1 MNNPRLSII
10 TVTKDDPAGLERTL
24 ASTAA
29 WLEGSEVEQIVID
42 ASVLPATI
50 GNPVVRVVRQNSR
63 GIAAAFNEGLQE
75 VHGEWVWFLNGGDAV
90 HEALDRDWL
99 LSLLATTRA
108 DIVTG
113 ALHFDGESA
122 PRPMPHLSYQW
133 PLIAC
138 WLAHPTTLVRRK
150 TLLSVG
156 GFDPRWRIAMDYDL
170 WFRVLCRDAIVDVV
184 SVPFA
189 RFDMKG
195 VSEHRETRF
204 AAREEEAKVVLAHC
218 GRLGGAA
225 VRLCLRVVRRISWA
239 LWRSLPFGSGR
250 KHETRR

>member
-1 MNNPRLSII
+1 MNPILSIVTI
-10 TVTKDDPAGLERTL
+10 TKDDPRGLKRTL
-24 ASTAA
+24 GSLKSWLSDDRIEHVLVTAENSA
-29 WLEGSEVEQIVID
+29 ACEV
-42 ASVLPATI
+42 SPSS
-50 GNPVVRVVRQNSR
+50 RVVVQRSS
-63 GIAAAFNEGLQE
+63 GISGAFNEGLQAAK
-75 VHGEWVWFLNGGDAV
+75 GEWVWFLNGGDAV
-90 HEALDRDWL
+90 HEALARDWL

-138 WLAHPTTLVRRK
+138 WLAHPATLVRRK

-156 GFDPRWRIAMDYDL
+156 GFDQRWRIAMDYDL
-170 WFRVLCRDAIVDVV
+170 WFRLLCRDAIVDVV

-189 RFDMKG
+189 RFDVKG
-195 VSEHRETRF
+195 VSEHRETRG
-204 AAREEEAKVVLAHC
+204 AARGEEAKVVLAHG
-218 GRLGGAA
+218 GRLGGAV

-239 LWRSLPFGSGR
+239 LWRSLPFRFGR
-250 KHETRR
+250 EHETR